1 MHFVKKTVLGFLV
14 ALLCGA
20 AWCGVAANGHAGAR
34 RVNHLTRVSSH
45 GRIAVKAE
53 GNRFSESAKVSFSRT
68 RADGVKRRIMEGLA
82 KKRRGGPRLLGAA
95 KEPSSRKEPSVLA
108 MYDISIESDGA
119 KWQPAAGEPVQVDVT
134 LDEPVSITP
143 GATLG
148 VAHLADDGT
157 VEALPASR
165 YSFTYNAAKTAV
177 TAFSF
182 SAEGFSVYTIIETG
196 GIIDSEG
203 TLVKPRRFYH
213 FYYPTRF
220 DGESPVVPSYPY
232 QFKDRAGDV
241 VNVQIIKDGD
251 VLVEPPIPPDVFD
264 EKGELQSVFQ
274 GWYVVSTAARAA
286 DAVEAKLD
294 PVDTPVDCTWP
305 VGVTMSRLSFT
316 AAVEVTDQA
325 DMDYYVMPL
334 YEHARFLQFNE
345 NDEIAADAAGDGD
358 DWNDTWRI
366 VQRKLVA
373 INDETKKVT
382 VQVNDVSAA
391 LRNSRNEY
399 FCGWRYMGKNG
410 DEQELIVYSAEGKPQ
425 NQYVTVD
432 DELFEVH
439 GGVTIQFY
447 PIYVSAHFLNF
458 DTNAKSSGATYVG
471 SLFVRSTSDFSELT
485 PSGNR
490 PGYDFAGWCAGSIV
504 DGRVVLGERITDAN
518 GKVLPNVSVTAADG
532 TVAVYTDADG
542 NIRMNRDFTLYASWT
557 ANTSAS
563 YRVVVWQQRVTDQ
576 KDAADA
582 DKKYY
587 YVTHYTSPE
596 VPAATQLAESLL
608 TSFTGTRADGVS
620 ITGQNLT
627 TLSGTAGGNAANE
640 DFSGFH
646 YSRWASADQ
655 TVAAD
660 GSTVVNVYYDR
671 NLVTYE
677 FLIYGQVEAGYSETT
692 GTSGTQYGTDNGTD
706 YFEIYYNDGQW
717 YKTRTVVYEYSTEYT
732 GTRYKE
738 NGDSYEATDPD
749 DTEGTQ
755 YRRTWA
761 LFIGYRYYEIYY
773 NKADNKWYQNRTEAN
788 SSYSD
793 MYAGTRYTKRNAG
806 NAWLP
811 YKTMT
816 GLYGQTLAQ
825 NGYEWPLEYWWY
837 PNGDDSG
844 SASGSRMT
852 FKDAFLPISSSDGTY
867 YAKNVDTSAAKEVRF
882 HKETL
887 EEGSW
892 IQANVV
898 YITEDSFNI
907 TDKYNGFTAYQFSN
921 DGREWQ
927 NAGTKDQS
935 TGRYSGK
942 PSSISE
948 YLDIRFTRNK
958 YELIFMDGDNTV
970 YETGKVVPYEAPLAE
985 YNLPLTDERLNW
997 GGRDT
1002 SAGKFEGWY
1011 EDATLTVPFD
1021 FTGTMPDGKKF
1032 LYAKWSPPKYLV
1044 VVDPNGGHLQ
1054 SGDATWFYLAAG
1066 EKLAEYVVTRDYYL
1080 DMRNGTHYYHHDIYD
1095 PVKDKYSPEYNPSTE
1110 GAPRLAYYT
1119 EDRNQATDNEASS
1132 PDNLYT
1138 YSPNAYGFMGWYE
1151 VLEDGTLSNDPFSFN
1166 DPPNRPV
1173 KIRALWRRMGEYTL
1187 QYESVDPDGVNEM
1200 EIIRDPVLSGDGG
1213 YIDEGTTTVAKRPTN
1228 YDKAKWVWE
1237 GWQVVDI
1244 YNNYMPLTTLRS
1256 PGDGYIVRAA
1266 HADREN
1272 IIHFRAVYRSIGDN
1286 SSKHIPPV
1294 VDLVLDSNENAG
1306 LNPES
1311 SVTVVEGRIGTY
1323 TDGAAGQMSDL
1334 NEGVWFAGQM
1344 DNFSLPLASYSD
1356 KFVHSHGYRL
1366 IGWDTRRNCD
1376 DLVPEFAANETI
1388 GTDKSTLSANVL
1400 YAVWEPQVMVKF
1412 VNETGAA
1419 VTGVTLD
1426 VPAWALG
1433 EMFRVNA
1440 VTGEW
1445 AREKFTAF
1453 KDGKATFDLA
1463 AGETLLL
1470 SLPDAADMGFS
1481 VSGTSTFEEGEKLV
1495 VTRTAV
1501 DGATATGT
1509 AYPGTEYFVDG
1520 VMKVSE
1526 TPVTVTFT
1534 KGEYA
1539 TKTTVDVRYFLC
1551 EREGSGGVTVT
1562 EITDDASSWG
1572 DPNYKKELEVTSEQ
1586 LDLAA
1591 ALSRSDTENVTGHL
1605 SAELQTS
1612 HGHTTIGV
1620 GSATSEE
1627 YAEWRATATAEV
1639 SGGPYVRYVNEK
1651 VEMGGT
1657 AYDDAAVYVV
1667 FYKLVPMPITVGKS
1681 VVGTEADRNAENAF
1695 PFTAK
1700 FESHSRV
1707 FTRTVTKKYTQTR
1720 TLVQYKESR
1729 DSSVWS
1735 DYTGPAVGPS
1745 GDLSTTTDWTNPV
1758 ETVLSETEVE
1768 DSTNSDR
1775 AADLFPPRNDVSFSL
1790 ADSQN
1795 HQITLFSD
1803 EVHGDDPDGPQ
1814 KSEESTS
1821 GTDTYQ
1827 YWRNNSNS
1835 WSTQVI
1841 NRNNVYRRCT
1851 ETKTWTET
1859 ETYVVTYRYETVTIT
1874 ETETGASFT
1883 LTGIE
1888 SEHGEKD
1895 VDKRTYTVSSMQP
1908 SGSGYACLPS
1918 DVVTFTNTRQSSDL
1932 VVTKTVVNGD
1942 DANEAFDF
1950 VVSLDAAL
1958 VGFSADGVT
1967 VSVDGRHLSF
1977 SLKNGGEKTL
1987 TLPVGIGYTVTEGFN
2002 AKYSAASENASGTLG
2017 MESVTAAF
2025 TNTRKLDLG
2034 IAVNDRTVFYNAAEQ
2049 TGHGIDTV
2057 TGIAGGDVS
2066 AEAYTV
2072 TGLAGGDVLT
2082 VAGYEAAR
2090 GTEAGTYNGSFRN
2103 ALVKV
2108 MRGEEDVTWLY
2119 NLVGATPGK
2128 LTINV
2133 TPIVVTVTGNNA
2145 TVPYNGEEQTCQ
2157 GYTYVVTHG
2166 GTGEAIA
2173 NGDIHVSILPD
2184 YQMAWRTNVGRSEML
2199 LAADRVDVTV
2209 PSGYSVSDKVIAAN
2223 GYIEITPA
2231 KATVKANDCEKI
2243 LGCSDPALTATVT
2256 GLFGDD
2262 TVSYT
2267 LARESGEAVG
2277 TYTIT
2282 PTVTSSDNPN
2292 YVVTPV
2298 NGTFTIGTPALIQRA
2313 NGEAIPIAAGLNDD
2327 LLAQFAADAGDAA
2340 RSWTISSLQ
2349 DYLNEWQPNGLR
2361 RWENFR
2367 LGTEKDQQLLDT
2379 AAGEGANQLKMG
2391 MAEDPKTITDFQYNV
2406 RHVLRRYTD
2415 GAWADIP
2422 GLDPVLGAYPN
2433 FANPSFR
2440 IALVDAE
2447 GNSKSASGFYRVYTQ
2462 IIPFNREDV
2471 VNEIP
2476 SPNIIAVLEVNSGL
2490 KKTMTAI
2497 PWVAL
2502 PSDPDAAELPSITV
2516 NNYVQTGQLSAGDAV
2531 YSIDANGIYEKWMLG
2546 SGDGQQGALTW
2557 TSATTV
2563 AKGSSGETVVQDA
2576 PDPAT
2581 HGLSRGAAT
2590 WVERASEG
2598 KPYFLVGQYAP
2609 GNITVNIA
2617 GGSDTVPASTIIANP
2632 SINALPVNS
2641 IAWGD
2646 NPTTKDTIEV
2656 YNDKNICYNLQWN
2669 KKKKEW
2675 GRSAKVWDETFQAYR
2690 SQWQNDFTIPAGT
2703 GVRYKRCGGAFTVTV
2718 SADQVKETVQ
2728 SGTGE

>member
-1 MHFVKKTVLGFLV
+1 MNFVKKTVLGFLV

-134 LDEPVSITP
+134 LDEPVAITP

-157 VEALPASR
+157 VEALPASC

-220 DGESPVVPSYPY
+220 DGESSVVPSYPY

-294 PVDTPVDCTWP
+294 PVDTPVNCTWP

-425 NQYVTVD
+425 DQYVTVD

-671 NLVTYE
+671 NLVTYK
-677 FLIYGQVEAGYSETT
+677 FLIYGQE
-692 GTSGTQYGTDNGTD
+692 
-706 YFEIYYNDGQW
+706 
-717 YKTRTVVYEYSTEYT
+717 
-732 GTRYKE
+732 
-738 NGDSYEATDPD
+738 
-749 DTEGTQ
+749 
-755 YRRTWA
+755 
-761 LFIGYRYYEIYY
+761 
-773 NKADNKWYQNRTEAN
+773 
-788 SSYSD
+788 
-793 MYAGTRYTKRNAG
+793 G

-837 PNGDDSG
+837 PNSD
-844 SASGSRMT
+844 ASGSRMT

-867 YAKNVDTSAAKEVRF
+867 YAQNVNASAANVVRF
-882 HKETL
+882 HKEAL
-887 EEGSW
+887 DGSW
-892 IQANVV
+892 MQANAV
-898 YITEDSFNI
+898 YITQTGFYI

-921 DGREWQ
+921 DGGAWQ
-927 NAGTKDQS
+927 DAGTKNQS
-935 TGRYSGK
+935 TGQYSGE
-942 PSSISE
+942 PDFE
-948 YLDIRFTRNK
+948 DTLDIRFTRNK

-985 YNLPLTDERLNW
+985 YNLPLTDARLNW

-1095 PVKDKYSPEYNPSTE
+1095 PVKDKYSPEYDPSTE
-1110 GAPRLAYYT
+1110 GEPRLAYYT
-1119 EDRNQATDNEASS
+1119 EDSTQATDNEASS

-1306 LNPES
+1306 LNPEN
-1311 SVTVVEGRIGTY
+1311 SVTTVEGRIGTY

-1376 DLVPEFAANETI
+1376 DLVPEFTANETI

-1453 KDGKATFDLA
+1453 EDGKATFDLA

-1481 VSGTSTFEEGEKLV
+1481 VSGTSTFAEGEKLV

-1539 TKTTVDVRYFLC
+1539 TKTTVKVRYFLC

-1562 EITDDASSWG
+1562 EITDDASSSIWR
-1572 DPNYKKELEVTSEQ
+1572 DQNYKKELEVTSAQ

-1591 ALSRSDTENVTGHL
+1591 ALSRSATENVTGHL
-1605 SAELQTS
+1605 SEELQTS

-1620 GSATSEE
+1620 GSATSNE

-1700 FESHSRV
+1700 FQSHSRV
-1707 FTRTVTKKYTQTR
+1707 FTRTVTKEYTQTR
-1720 TLVQYKESR
+1720 TLVQYRSWSIYSGWS
-1729 DSSVWS
+1729 DWS
-1735 DYTGPAVGPS
+1735 DYTGTAVGPS
-1745 GDLSTTTDWTNPV
+1745 GDQSTTTAWSDQV
-1758 ETVLSETEVE
+1758 GTVLSKTEVE
-1768 DSTNSDR
+1768 DEAKRDADR
-1775 AADLFPPRNDVSFSL
+1775 FPQRNDVSFSL

-1803 EVHGDDPDGPQ
+1803 EVHGDNPDGPNRGNETT
-1814 KSEESTS
+1814 EEGDWSYWYS
-1821 GTDTYQ
+1821 GQ
-1827 YWRNNSNS
+1827 YNNS
-1835 WSTQVI
+1835 WSAWGENDTQGSGWGSTA
-1841 NRNNVYRRCT
+1841 NYRRRT
-1851 ETKTWTET
+1851 YTKTWTET

-1883 LTGIE
+1883 LTGMG
-1888 SEHGEKD
+1888 STHGEKD
-1895 VDKRTYTVSSMQP
+1895 EDARTYTVSSMEP

-1932 VVTKTVVNGD
+1932 VVTKTVVDGD

-1977 SLKNGGEKTL
+1977 SLKNGGKKTL

-2072 TGLAGGDVLT
+2072 TGLAVGDVLT

-2090 GTEAGTYNGSFRN
+2090 GTEVGTYNGSFRN

-2108 MRGEEDVTWLY
+2108 MRGGEDVTWLY

-2223 GYIEITPA
+2223 GYIDITPA
-2231 KATVKANDCEKI
+2231 QVTVKADDKDKI
-2243 LGCSDPALTATVT
+2243 LGCSEPALTATVT

-2313 NGEAIPIAAGLNDD
+2313 NGEAIPIAAGLNDT
-2327 LLAQFAADAGDAA
+2327 LLATFSADVVASGGTA

-2349 DYLNEWQPNGLR
+2349 DYLNAWQPNGLR

-2367 LGTEKDQQLLDT
+2367 IGTLGTQQLLDT

-2476 SPNIIAVLEVNSGL
+2476 STNIIAVLEVNSGL

-2531 YSIDANGIYEKWMLG
+2531 YSIDANGIYEKWILG

-2563 AKGSSGETVVQDA
+2563 ANGSSGETVVQDA

-2590 WVERASEG
+2590 WVEREDEG

-2609 GNITVNIA
+2609 GNITVNIV

-2632 SINALPVNS
+2632 SINALPVNL

-2669 KKKKEW
+2669 MKKKEW
-2675 GRSAKVWDETFQAYR
+2675 GRSAKVWDDTFKAYR
-2690 SQWQNDFTIPAGT
+2690 SKWQNDFTIPAGT

>member
-1 MHFVKKTVLGFLV
+1 MFGKIVAFCAMFMLG
-14 ALLCGA
+14 CGA
-20 AWCGVAANGHAGAR
+20 AWGDAAVDRLDQKGDAGRMAVRSAGR
-34 RVNHLTRVSSH
+34 RLP
-45 GRIAVKAE
+45 GDAQLRIA
-53 GNRFSESAKVSFSRT
+53 RT
-68 RADGVKRRIMEGLA
+68 RSAEVRRKLADGIRALRR
-82 KKRRGGPRLLGAA
+82 RSGAGTA
-95 KEPSSRKEPSVLA
+95 AEPSVLA
-108 MYDISIESDGA
+108 MYDISIASGGR
-119 KWQPAAGEPVQVDVT
+119 KWQPAAGESVRVYVT
-134 LDEPVSITP
+134 LDEPV
-143 GATLG
+143 G
-148 VAHLADDGT
+148 VAAASKLAVAHMADDGAIEQLSESDCGFT
-157 VEALPASR
+157 LDASG
-165 YSFTYNAAKTAV
+165 TAV
-177 TAFSF
+177 TAFWFNAS
-182 SAEGFSVYTIIETG
+182 GFSVYTIIDAAGALKE
-196 GIIDSEG
+196 
-203 TLVKPRRFYH
+203 PRRFYH

-220 DGESPVVPSYPY
+220 DGESLVVPSYPY

-264 EKGELQSVFQ
+264 ENGELQSVFQ

-294 PVDTPVDCTWP
+294 SVDTPVDCTWP

-316 AAVEVTDQA
+316 AAVEVTDKA

-334 YEHARFLQFNE
+334 YQHARFLQFNE

-358 DWNDTWRI
+358 DGNDTWRI

-373 INDETKKVT
+373 INDETKEVT

-399 FCGWRYMGKNG
+399 FCGWRYMDKNG
-410 DEQELIVYSAEGKPQ
+410 DEQELVVYSAEGKPQ

-439 GGVTIQFY
+439 GGATIQFY

-518 GKVLPNVSVTAADG
+518 GKVLPDVSVTAADG

-563 YRVVVWQQRVTDQ
+563 YHVVVWQQRVTDQ

-587 YVTHYTSPE
+587 YVTHYTSPA
-596 VPAATQLAESLL
+596 VSAATQLAESLL
-608 TSFTGTRADGVS
+608 TSFSGTRADGVS

-627 TLSGTAGGNAANE
+627 ALSGTANAANE

-671 NLVTYE
+671 NQVTYE
-677 FLIYGQVEAGYSETT
+677 FLIYGQG
-692 GTSGTQYGTDNGTD
+692 
-706 YFEIYYNDGQW
+706 
-717 YKTRTVVYEYSTEYT
+717 
-732 GTRYKE
+732 
-738 NGDSYEATDPD
+738 
-749 DTEGTQ
+749 
-755 YRRTWA
+755 
-761 LFIGYRYYEIYY
+761 
-773 NKADNKWYQNRTEAN
+773 
-788 SSYSD
+788 
-793 MYAGTRYTKRNAG
+793 
-806 NAWLP
+806 AWLP

-837 PNGDDSG
+837 PDGSASG
-844 SASGSRMT
+844 NASGSRMT

-867 YAKNVDTSAAKEVRF
+867 YAKNVDTSAANVVSF
-882 HKETL
+882 HKEAL
-887 EEGSW
+887 DGSW
-892 IQANVV
+892 MQANAV
-898 YITEDSFNI
+898 YITESSFSI
-907 TDKYNGFTAYQFSN
+907 TDKYNGFTAYQFRN
-921 DGREWQ
+921 DGGAWQ
-927 NAGTKDQS
+927 NAGTKNQS
-935 TGRYSGK
+935 TGHYSGK
-942 PSSISE
+942 PSFRDS
-948 YLDIRFTRNK
+948 LDIRFTRNK

-970 YETGKVVPYEAPLAE
+970 YETGEVVPYEAPLAE
-985 YNLPLTDERLNW
+985 YNLPLTDARLNW

-1002 SAGKFEGWY
+1002 SEGKFEGWY

-1066 EKLAEYVVTRDYYL
+1066 EKLVEYVVTRDYYL

-1095 PVKDKYSPEYNPSTE
+1095 PVKDKYSPEYDPSTE

-1119 EDRNQATDNEASS
+1119 EDRTQATDNEASS

-1311 SVTVVEGRIGTY
+1311 SVTAVEGRIGTY

-1344 DNFSLPLASYSD
+1344 DNFSLPLASYYD
-1356 KFVHSHGYRL
+1356 KFVHSHGYLL

-1376 DLVPEFAANETI
+1376 DLVPEFAAKETI

-1400 YAVWEPQVMVKF
+1400 YAVWEPQVRVEF
-1412 VNETGAA
+1412 VNKTGAA

-1440 VTGEW
+1440 VKGKW

-1453 KDGKATFDLA
+1453 EDGKATFDLA
-1463 AGETLLL
+1463 ADETLLL

-1481 VSGTSTFEEGEKLV
+1481 VSGKSTFAEGEKLV

-1520 VMKVSE
+1520 VMKVSK

-1539 TKTTVDVRYFLC
+1539 TETTVKVRYFLC
-1551 EREGSGGVTVT
+1551 ERAVSEESEGSGCVTVT
-1562 EITDDASSWG
+1562 EITDDASSWDG
-1572 DPNYKKELEVTSEQ
+1572 QNYKKELEVTSAP
-1586 LDLAA
+1586 LDLAE
-1591 ALSRSDTENVTGHL
+1591 ALRRSATENVTGHL
-1605 SAELQTS
+1605 SENLQAS

-1627 YAEWRATATAEV
+1627 YAEWRATATAAV

-1695 PFTAK
+1695 PFTAEFK
-1700 FESHSRV
+1700 SHSRV

-1720 TLVQYKESR
+1720 TLVQYR
-1729 DSSVWS
+1729 RNNAWR
-1735 DYTGPAVGPS
+1735 DYTDIAVGPT
-1745 GDLSTTTDWTNPV
+1745 GDQSTTTDWSDRV
-1758 ETVLSETEVE
+1758 ETDRSETEVE
-1768 DSTNSDR
+1768 DLTKRD
-1775 AADLFPPRNDVSFSL
+1775 AARFPQRNDVLFSL

-1803 EVHGDDPDGPQ
+1803 EVHGDDFDGSNQ
-1814 KSEESTS
+1814 GNETTEKGTWSYWYS
-1821 GTDTYQ
+1821 GGFN
-1827 YWRNNSNS
+1827 RNS
-1835 WSTQVI
+1835 WSDWGESETQGSGWGATTA
-1841 NRNNVYRRCT
+1841 NYRRCT

-1883 LTGIE
+1883 LTGIG
-1888 SEHGEKD
+1888 STHGAKD
-1895 VDKRTYTVSSMQP
+1895 VDARTYTVSSMQP
-1908 SGSGYACLPS
+1908 SGSSYACLPS

-1942 DANEAFDF
+1942 DENEAFDF

-1977 SLKNGGEKTL
+1977 SLKNGGKKTL

-2017 MESVTAAF
+2017 MESVMAAF
-2025 TNTRKLDLG
+2025 TNTRKRDLG

-2108 MRGEEDVTWLY
+2108 MRGGEDVTWLY

-2231 KATVKANDCEKI
+2231 EATVKANDCEKI

-2256 GLFGDD
+2256 GLFGTDAVD
-2262 TVSYT
+2262 YT
-2267 LARESGEAVG
+2267 LARAEGEEIG
-2277 TYTIT
+2277 TYPIT
-2282 PTVTSSDNPN
+2282 PTITSAANQN
-2292 YVVTPV
+2292 YVVKAEK
-2298 NGTFTIGTPALIQRA
+2298 GTLTIGTPALVQRA
-2313 NGEAIPIAAGLNDD
+2313 NGEALPIESGLSDG
-2327 LLAQFAADAGDAA
+2327 LLAQFAADAGGEA

-2349 DYLNEWQPNGLR
+2349 DYLNELQPNGLR

-2379 AAGEGANQLKMG
+2379 AVGAGATQLTAS
-2391 MAEDPKTITDFQYNV
+2391 MAEGPKTVIDFSYDVQ
-2406 RHVLRRYTD
+2406 HVLRRYVK
-2415 GAWADIP
+2415 GENGEWSWVHCQ
-2422 GLDPVLGAYPN
+2422 GPVRGEYPK
-2433 FANPSFR
+2433 FANPQFT
-2440 IALVDAE
+2440 IDLLD
-2447 GNSKSASGFYRVYTQ
+2447 ASGKSKGAAGYYRVYTQ
-2462 IIPFNREDV
+2462 IIPRAKTEI

-2476 SPNIIAVLEVNSGL
+2476 STNIIGVLEVNSSVAS
-2490 KKTMTAI
+2490 TMTAV
-2497 PWVAL
+2497 PWLAL
-2502 PSDPDAAELPSITV
+2502 PSDPAAKVQISAAGYV
-2516 NNYVQTGQLSAGDAV
+2516 NKGQLGAGDAV
-2531 YSIDANGIYEKWMLG
+2531 YAVA
-2546 SGDGQQGALTW
+2546 GDGTYAKWSLGVDGGAW
-2557 TSATTV
+2557 TPNTTV
-2563 AKGSSGETVVQDA
+2563 TTDEGGKVKLSPAPPAAEASIAFGS
-2576 PDPAT
+2576 
-2581 HGLSRGAAT
+2581 AA
-2590 WVERASEG
+2590 WVERTNRAR
-2598 KPYFLVGQYAP
+2598 PYFLVGQYCGEAVKVAVAGGTEKAP
-2609 GNITVNIA
+2609 GFTMV
-2617 GGSDTVPASTIIANP
+2617 ANH
-2632 SINALPVNS
+2632 
-2641 IAWGD
+2641 
-2646 NPTTKDTIEV
+2646 
-2656 YNDKNICYNLQWN
+2656 NLQAVKVNDIDWGSN
-2669 KKKKEW
+2669 PVAAEGTVVGDKIQIPTDTSVPLTLSWRKDAGDGKYKW
-2675 GRSAKVWDETFQAYR
+2675 GRVEFDPKTLR
-2690 SQWQNDFTIPAGT
+2690 SRWRFDCEIPAGV
-2703 GVRYKRCGGAFTVTV
+2703 GFWYIRRGGGFEVTV
-2718 SADQVKETVQ
+2718 PSMHP
-2728 SGTGE
+2728 SNLR